1 MNWLF
6 APPLRPFVLLAAGAS
21 LLLNLAMLVPSLFAL
36 QVFDRVLTSH
46 RIETLVMLSALTL
59 LALGFAYCMDVARS
73 RALAA
78 AGRALHLVLS
88 PAALEQAL
96 SRAAAR
102 APDSGADRL
111 RDVTQLRNFLG
122 SSGVRALFDAPW
134 LPIYLFV
141 IAMMHPL
148 LCVVAGIGAAAL
160 ALLAVTTERMTRAAT
175 DAMLRGSR
183 SVGRHAEWLIRQAE
197 VLVGMGMAANA
208 VGAWRERHEQ
218 LLDEQARLDAMSSRL
233 SALARIAR
241 QVVQM
246 TTLGTGAWLVVDAGA
261 SPGIMIAA
269 TILLGRAL
277 QPVEHLI
284 GGWKQLVD
292 SRGAW
297 RRLAEPDALAV
308 PESRLR
314 LPEPAGRLE
323 LERVVFTHD
332 TARPP
337 LIKGISFSMNAGE
350 SLGIVGASG
359 SGKTTLARV
368 LVGVWEPQS
377 GVVRLDGGNIAHWD
391 RSALGAHLGYLPQDA
406 SLFAGTVAQN
416 IARLGPIDE
425 DEVVKAARLAQV
437 HDMILRLPDGYD
449 TVVGDAGTR
458 LSGGQRQRIALAR
471 ALYGRPKLVVLDEPD
486 AHLDAEGEDALK
498 SVIQALKACGTTL
511 AVVSHRAGVIGQL
524 DKIAVLKEGALQAF
538 GLVAELPRTAALTR
552 KVHVLP
558 ASASSPREAV
568 A

>member
-1 MNWLF
+1 
-6 APPLRPFVLLAAGAS
+6 
-21 LLLNLAMLVPSLFAL
+21 
-36 QVFDRVLTSH
+36 
-46 RIETLVMLSALTL
+46 
-59 LALGFAYCMDVARS
+59 
-73 RALAA
+73 
-78 AGRALHLVLS
+78 
-88 PAALEQAL
+88 
-96 SRAAAR
+96 
-102 APDSGADRL
+102 
-111 RDVTQLRNFLG
+111 
-122 SSGVRALFDAPW
+122 
-134 LPIYLFV
+134 
-141 IAMMHPL
+141 
-148 LCVVAGIGAAAL
+148 
-160 ALLAVTTERMTRAAT
+160 
-175 DAMLRGSR
+175 MLRGSR
-183 SVGRHAEWLIRQAE
+183 SVGRHAESLIRQAE
-197 VLVGMGMAANA
+197 AVVGMGMAANA

-218 LLDEQARLDAMSSRL
+218 LLDEQAGLDATSSRL

-246 TTLGTGAWLVVDAGA
+246 TTLGIGAWLVVDAGA

-269 TILLGRAL
+269 TILLARAL

-284 GGWKQLVD
+284 SGWKQLVD

-297 RRLAEPDALAV
+297 QRLAEPDALAA
-308 PESRLR
+308 PQARLR
-314 LPEPAGRLE
+314 LPAPAGRLE
-323 LERVVFTHD
+323 LERVVFAHD

-368 LVGVWEPQS
+368 LVGVWQPQS
-377 GVVRLDGGNIAHWD
+377 GAVRLDSANLAHWD
-391 RSALGAHLGYLPQDA
+391 RTALGAHLGYLPQDA

-416 IARLGPIDE
+416 IARLGPIE
-425 DEVVKAARLAQV
+425 PGEVIKAARLAQV

-449 TVVGDAGTR
+449 TVVGDAGIR

-511 AVVSHRAGVIGQL
+511 AVVSHRAGLIGQL

-538 GLVAELPRTAALTR
+538 GPAAGVPVGAHAR

-558 ASASSPREAV
+558 ASVSSARGVV

>member
-1 MNWLF
+1 MRWLF
-6 APPLRPFVLLAAGAS
+6 AAPLRPFVLLAAGAS

-36 QVFDRVLTSH
+36 QVFDRVLTS
-46 RIETLVMLSALTL
+46 RSIETLVMLSALTL

-78 AGRALHLVLS
+78 AGRTLHRVLS

-96 SRAAAR
+96 CRAAAR
-102 APDSGADRL
+102 APDTGADRL

-148 LCVVAGIGAAAL
+148 LSLVAGIGAAAL
-160 ALLAVTTERMTRAAT
+160 ALLAVTTERMTRVAT
-175 DAMLRGSR
+175 DSMLRGSR
-183 SVGRHAEWLIRQAE
+183 SVGRHAESLIRQAE
-197 VLVGMGMAANA
+197 AVVGMGMAANA

-218 LLDEQARLDAMSSRL
+218 LLDEQAGLDATSSRL

-246 TTLGTGAWLVVDAGA
+246 TTLGIGAWLVVDAGA

-269 TILLGRAL
+269 TILLARAL

-284 GGWKQLVD
+284 SGWKQLVD

-297 RRLAEPDALAV
+297 QRLAEPDALAA
-308 PESRLR
+308 PQARLR
-314 LPEPAGRLE
+314 LPAPAGRLE
-323 LERVVFTHD
+323 LERVVFAHD

-368 LVGVWEPQS
+368 LVGVWQPQS
-377 GVVRLDGGNIAHWD
+377 GAVRLDSANLAHWD
-391 RSALGAHLGYLPQDA
+391 RTALGAHLGYLPQDA

-416 IARLGPIDE
+416 IARLGPIE
-425 DEVVKAARLAQV
+425 PGEVIKAARLAQV

-449 TVVGDAGTR
+449 TVVGDAGIR

-511 AVVSHRAGVIGQL
+511 AVVSHRAGLIGQL

-538 GLVAELPRTAALTR
+538 GPAAGVPVGAHAR

-558 ASASSPREAV
+558 ASVSSARGVV